1 MIAPAL
7 KKIAEG
13 LQEFKQYNLDMMESQ
28 TNIKKSIVGGG
39 LNLQIQAPSLEDPRL
54 PNMDDYMSLNTSK
67 NLKNRDVVTRSVR
80 HADQV
85 AQVNQRNKVHPK
97 NISLAQ

>member
-39 LNLQIQAPSLEDPRL
+39 LNLQI
-54 PNMDDYMSLNTSK
+54 
-67 NLKNRDVVTRSVR
+67 
-80 HADQV
+80 
-85 AQVNQRNKVHPK
+85 
-97 NISLAQ
+97 